1 MYTFLIKP
9 TNNCN
14 LRCKYCFINN
24 NIKSLSNIMTI
35 ELAKIIIDQI
45 AKFILLPHNAN
56 RVCNILWHGGEPLI
70 WDASYYREVLSYMH
84 DTYPG
89 VTWKNAMQ
97 TNLTLLTD
105 EHIQV
110 FSEFSVRVSTSMDG
124 YSSLHDANRIF
135 ANGNKTH
142 SIIVEKLHKLAE
154 KNMRSGLI
162 VVLNRTN
169 IDKVIEI
176 YDYYKKYNQGFRVNP
191 LIDTGEALINYSL
204 SISPESYAEAM
215 KRFFDYWINDD
226 DAVPVHNFIEWTS
239 ALVTGVTSSC
249 SFTENCQNQFTVI
262 EPNGDISV
270 CDRLC
275 GSAEYVYGNIMK
287 DDLYEVFLKKQKVF
301 EKRSNILRMHDCK
314 DCKYWNICYG
324 GCPTES
330 SGGLENIN
338 MKFKYCDS
346 YKEIYQY
353 IENYI
358 NNNKYNFYETDL

>member
-24 NIKSLSNIMTI
+24 GVKSLSKTMTI
-35 ELAKIIIDQI
+35 ELAKTIIDKI
-45 AKFILLPHNAN
+45 AQFILLPHNAN
-56 RVCNILWHGGEPLI
+56 NTCNILWHGGEPLI
-70 WDASYYREVLSYMH
+70 KDASFYRAILCYMYE
-84 DTYPG
+84 TYPG
-89 VTWKNAMQ
+89 VVWKNAMQ

-105 EHIQV
+105 DHIQV
-110 FSEFSVRVSTSMDG
+110 FKEFSVSVSTSMDG

-154 KNMRSGLI
+154 MNMRSGLI
-162 VVLNRTN
+162 VVLNKTN
-169 IDKVIEI
+169 IDGIIDI
-176 YDYYKKYNQGFRVNP
+176 YNYYKKHNQSFRVNP
-191 LIDTGEALINYSL
+191 LIDTGEALTNSNL
-204 SISPESYAEAM
+204 SISPESYATTM
-215 KRFFDYWINDD
+215 KRFFDYWINDN
-226 DAVPVHNFIEWTS
+226 DAIPVHNFIEWTS
-239 ALVTGVTSSC
+239 TLVTRVTSSC
-249 SFTENCQNQFTVI
+249 SFTKNCQSQFTVI

-275 GSAEYVYGNIMK
+275 GNTEFICGNIMK

-301 EKRSNILRMHDCK
+301 EDRSRILKTHECK
-314 DCKYWNICYG
+314 DCKYWDICYG

-330 SGGLENIN
+330 RGGLENIN

-346 YKEIYQY
+346 YKEIYQH
-353 IENYI
+353 IENFI
-358 NNNKYNFYETDL
+358 NNTKFNYYETII